1 MEIPRGN
8 SREDIKAR
16 RQIIKDLFAEWIS
29 VHPDKKVW
37 NKSLK
42 SYIHIKYLSINETLG
57 YAPLS
62 YEATKAITEITELLS
77 YSKVKVIRPA
87 KKNDKNQRPFSDMVT
102 LIYKEVHLMVGKQ
115 RTTNEF
121 VMYSVTKKQR

>member
-1 MEIPRGN
+1 MFSEL
-8 SREDIKAR
+8 SVFS
-16 RQIIKDLFAEWIS
+16 IINCISFWDKGTGRLSHFAVQDGKDLFAEWIS

-87 KKNDKNQRPFSDMVT
+87 KK
-102 LIYKEVHLMVGKQ
+102 KEVHLMVGKQ